1 MFICCLVNL
10 VLQHLTGP
18 SCVVGLKGTNR
29 FQPLGQT
36 CPTDIMLQYISRSPY
51 EGKKKKKNP
60 HHMKMNNLQLG
71 TKLPVGRAV
80 LWWSGCAWELTLYMW
95 G

>member
-1 MFICCLVNL
+1 MFICCLVIFGVATHNRAFMF
-10 VLQHLTGP
+10 
-18 SCVVGLKGTNR
+18 VGLKGTNR